1 VTRYANIVI
10 IISQNVWNF
19 VFFSIC
25 RKLRAKVEYL
35 STDITGRYDSSYW
48 YYQPVEDRIPGHVRG
63 KHAEDK
69 KTEGV
74 YYPLKW

>member
-1 VTRYANIVI
+1 
-10 IISQNVWNF
+10 
-19 VFFSIC
+19 
-25 RKLRAKVEYL
+25 L